1 MELDKKINVK
11 SAELTKHINKCN
23 QQISEQLP
31 LDDSVGQVSPKQ
43 IFADPVSNTPQILDV
58 AKTFPKSNFT
68 GVDLTNTLM
77 GNGTLQSDVPQNV
90 KFVKGNVLDGL
101 QTSVAKQVLTTS
113 QSKETITD
121 FEFIEEDY
129 VDSDD
134 EDPELQKQLQELKV
148 KYNSHSK

>member
-1 MELDKKINVK
+1 M
-11 SAELTKHINKCN
+11 
-23 QQISEQLP
+23 
-31 LDDSVGQVSPKQ
+31 
-43 IFADPVSNTPQILDV
+43 
-58 AKTFPKSNFT
+58 
-68 GVDLTNTLM
+68 
-77 GNGTLQSDVPQNV
+77 
-90 KFVKGNVLDGL
+90 LDGL
-101 QTSVAKQVLTTS
+101 QTSVAKQVLTTES